1 MNTPNN
7 SNQLNA
13 QNELFAELENEL
25 HIEEL
30 EERLE
35 MTTDG
40 GGGGGSVEPPKL
52 PWPVG

>member
-1 MNTPNN
+1 MNTPKN
-7 SNQLNA
+7 SNQLET
-13 QNELFAELENEL
+13 QNEIFTELENEL

-40 GGGGGSVEPPKL
+40 GGRGDTEPPKL
-52 PWPVG
+52 PWPLG